1 MLQFDP
7 NTTALVL
14 IDLQKGIATPNVA
27 PYTGDQVIGT
37 CKDLAERFRRAGAP
51 VILFNAAFS
60 KDFKDAPRQEV
71 DEPLLP
77 SPSGFPAD
85 FSELAEGLAQPG
97 DILITKRQW
106 GGFYGTDLDLQLRRR
121 GIKTIVLGGVATNF
135 GVESTAR
142 QAWEHGYSLIVVE
155 DGTSS
160 VSAEMHDFSIKKI
173 MPHLGKVVKAV
184 DIGLGA

>member
-1 MLQFDP
+1 MLQLDT
-7 NTTALVL
+7 NTTALVF
-14 IDLQKGIATPNVA
+14 IDLQKGIATPNTA
-27 PYTGDQVIGT
+27 PYTGDQVIGV
-37 CKDLAERFRRAGAP
+37 CKELAERFRRAGAP

-60 KDFKDAPRQEV
+60 KDFKDVPRQEV
-71 DEPLLP
+71 DQPLLP
-77 SPSGFPAD
+77 SRGGFPKD

-121 GIKTIVLGGVATNF
+121 GVKTVVLGGVATNF

-155 DGTSS
+155 DATSS
-160 VSAEMHDFSIKKI
+160 VSAEMHNFSIKNI
-173 MPHLGKVVKAV
+173 MPHLAKVVKAV
-184 DIGLGA
+184 DIALKS

>member
-1 MLQFDP
+1 MPQFDSK
-7 NTTALVL
+7 TTALVL
-14 IDLQKGIATPNVA
+14 IDLQKGIATPDLA
-27 PYTGDQVIGT
+27 PYTGNQVVGT
-37 CKDLAERFRRAGAP
+37 CKELAKRFRSASAP

-60 KDFKDAPRQEV
+60 KDFKDALHQEV
-71 DEPLLP
+71 DQPLLP

-85 FSELAEGLAQPG
+85 FSELVDDLVEPG

-121 GIKTIVLGGVATNF
+121 GIQTVVLGGVATNF

-142 QAWEHGYSLIVVE
+142 QAWERSYSLVLVE

-184 DIGLGA
+184 DIGLGT